1 VGDQQSVQP
10 VQGRTRPESSARPD
24 REGGGSRSQRLFRT
38 QDVVSLLGLSRRQL
52 QYWAQTG
59 LIEPSVKTQ
68 GGHHRYDFRDLVS
81 LKATKRLIDAGVSV
95 QRIRSTIGSLRKL
108 LPEVERP
115 LAELVLVA
123 TGDVIVIFHEG
134 AAFEAVSGQEWIFEV
149 ADFEREVEAWM
160 RSTGSARPDPRRRD
174 GVGRGDTRGRGA
186 ETTALR

>member
-1 VGDQQSVQP
+1 M
-10 VQGRTRPESSARPD
+10 
-24 REGGGSRSQRLFRT
+24 GGGDGVRPPLLDSAEPRAARSDRQRPAARAGSERLFRT

-52 QYWAQTG
+52 QYWSQTG

-95 QRIRSTIGSLRKL
+95 QRIRATIGSLRRL
-108 LPEVERP
+108 LPEVRQP

-134 AAFEAVSGQEWIFEV
+134 TAFEAVSGQEWIFEV
-149 ADFEREVEAWM
+149 ADFEREVDAWV
-160 RSTGSARPDPRRRD
+160 RETGAQPKRVRRNDSFASR
-174 GVGRGDTRGRGA
+174 A